1 MAQGLKLGNIYKRE
15 MVSERITN
23 LPLRPQ
29 KTQLYRRL
37 AAVLDAIL
45 ETFLEVFSAGC
56 LS

>member
-1 MAQGLKLGNIYKRE
+1 EGVESYMAQGLKLGNIYKRE

-45 ETFLEVFSAGC
+45 ETLEVF
-56 LS
+56 